1 VNKFN
6 LATILAGC
14 ISMIAGCSTPDGN
27 NWVKDGMPRSEAQ
40 QAYAECKYEAESS
53 TATIGTGG
61 RPPRT
66 WGDAIGEGIGD
77 GIAKGMEQSDL
88 IKDCMRA
95 RGFTQ

>member
-1 VNKFN
+1 MNKFN

-66 WGDAIGEGIGD
+66 LGV
-77 GIAKGMEQSDL
+77 MQSGKAL
-88 IKDCMRA
+88 ATELLKEWNSPTLSRTA
-95 RGFTQ
+95 